1 MWVNNILQIISVVV
15 SLSLLLL
22 WLFQKRIGLQNE
34 KAVLF
39 SIIFNLLYSSFDL
52 LSRIAIISG
61 YSDSI
66 ISISYKLSLIFMFL
80 EIAFVLVFLFSNI
93 LISNQGIIFKV
104 LFIFIFI
111 VGAGLSF
118 ISNIDYLL
126 TEEEALLTIS
136 TSSLSLIYYFLIIVA
151 VLFIILSFVL
161 GNKIG
166 NLKKIATICWCSIF
180 LVGAIVNYFFNN
192 IASLSVSFSLALIV
206 AISISENFENYYN
219 IELGSFQYDAFMAY
233 LKTKYLKRKPLSL
246 VYVYIFNEKN
256 EFNKELTSTDEINLA
271 IKELKEVKHIDT
283 FKTQTNELVVCFKDS
298 SIIDDVSS
306 YLKQLFDEYEASINY
321 ANRVNASIVAVEDIH
336 IVNSFIDLLNL
347 LKSSRNN
354 NSYNPLDV
362 SVVKIDNTYV
372 EKLNTEL
379 EVLKELDY
387 AIENDGVVLNYQPV
401 YSVHDNSIKS
411 VEILT
416 RIISSNGQIIMP
428 GQFLPVA
435 EKYGRI
441 VQLGEKILIKSCE
454 FYNEMI
460 SKGILLDDISVNF
473 SSYQLEDSAIIN
485 SIIDAISNN
494 KMSPA
499 SLCIEV
505 TSVKA
510 IRRRKDFMKNI
521 NKLYSFGVPIS
532 FTGYGSNDSGL
543 EYLTEMTTDLV
554 RLDRNF
560 IWKALS
566 DEKTSIILDNV
577 IDLAHKFKIK
587 IVAVGVED
595 EVQYNK
601 VIEKGVDFI
610 QGMYIGKPM
619 DKDSFVTFINERA
632 GN

>member
-1 MWVNNILQIISVVV
+1 MWVNNILQIISVAV

-39 SIIFNLLYSSFDL
+39 GIIFNLLYSIFDL

-80 EIAFVLVFLFSNI
+80 EIVFVLVFLFSN
-93 LISNQGIIFKV
+93 LLLSSQGIIFKV
-104 LFIFIFI
+104 LFIFVFI

-151 VLFIILSFVL
+151 VLFIILALVL
-161 GNKIG
+161 GNRIG
-166 NLKKIATICWCSIF
+166 NLKKIATICWCFIF
-180 LVGAIVNYFFNN
+180 LLGAIVNYFFNN

-271 IKELKEVKHIDT
+271 INELKKVKHIDT

-336 IVNSFIDLLNL
+336 IVSSFIDLLNL

-372 EKLNTEL
+372 EKLNTEI

-416 RIISSNGQIIMP
+416 RIKSSNGQIIMP